1 MAGNEI
7 NRFAEMETFVRVVEA
22 GGMSAAARLKRTT
35 PSSVSKL
42 LTRLEARLGVRLL
55 NRSTR
60 QLQLTP
66 EGRAFYENSVR
77 VLADVRE
84 VEREATNGREPA
96 GRVRINTSASFGL
109 HVLAPLVADFLERYP
124 AVSLDIVHTDSLVDL
139 LGEQTDVAV
148 RAGPLENS
156 RLVARKLGESRSI
169 IVAAPAYLAR
179 HGTPQSV
186 AQLQQHNLIGFDY
199 ARVVEGWRLQ
209 GEQGASV
216 VVQPSGR
223 VQASDGEAL
232 RHLTLNG
239 VGIAQLASFTI
250 ADDLA
255 QGRLVPVLEVFQDS
269 RPEGFYAVYLGQ
281 GGHLPARVRAFID
294 FLAEQVRMELPT
306 SSVTG

>member
-1 MAGNEI
+1 MAGSDI
-7 NRFAEMETFVRVVEA
+7 NRFAEMETFVRVVES

-42 LTRLEARLGVRLL
+42 LGRLESRLGVRLL

-66 EGRAFYENSVR
+66 EGRAFYDNCVR

-84 VEREATNGREPA
+84 VEREATNGREPV
-96 GRVRINTSASFGL
+96 GRIRVNTSASFGL
-109 HVLAPLVADFLERYP
+109 HVLAPLVAEFLGRYP
-124 AVSLDIVHTDSLVDL
+124 VVSLDIVHTDSLVDL

-179 HGTPQSV
+179 HGTPQAPS
-186 AQLQQHNLIGFDY
+186 QLERHNLIGFDY
-199 ARVVEGWRLQ
+199 ARAVEGWRLMEN
-209 GEQGASV
+209 GTPMLI
-216 VVQPSGR
+216 QPNGR

-232 RHLTLNG
+232 RHLALNG
-239 VGIAQLASFTI
+239 VGIAQLATFTI

-255 QGRLVPVLEVFQDS
+255 RGRLIPLLERFDDS
-269 RPEGFYAVYLGQ
+269 RPESFHAVYLGQ
-281 GGHLPARVRAFID
+281 GGHLPSRVRAFID
-294 FLAEQVRMELPT
+294 FLAERVRL
-306 SSVTG
+306 